1 MAEFSKLVTTKK
13 GQALIAK
20 NWAGTADRP
29 SFTKIAASQQ
39 VFKVGELED
48 LTALDIVQ
56 EAEVSRVTRTN
67 EVAVMV
73 ETAFSNKDLT
83 TGYHMRVLGLY
94 ALDPDEGEILYSA
107 AVELSGNDWMP
118 PYNGVTVTGAYIQ
131 LITTVGNSEDVSL
144 MVNPAALATI
154 ADINRLQE
162 QIDEINSFLGVGDL
176 THGHPSLSVVGE
188 SGVHGLRYWNDQFQ
202 VKIPSGDGGETWATA
217 NGSGGGGSAI
227 GPQIFVTADAGSVIT
242 CSDGVKEFSAVAGA
256 DPVIFSLPNYGT
268 WTVTGT
274 FGDQTDTEVLEVD
287 TAKRYNV
294 TLAYFSATLKITTK
308 AGAAVIATNGTKTQ
322 TGTAGEDGTL
332 TLNIAS
338 PGSWSVRASTEGVD
352 SNRETVEITT
362 EGETYE
368 VTLSF
373 ITVTITAD
381 AGSTV
386 TCTDGNTTRSGVSV
400 GAMTFYL
407 PNTGVWQITATKD
420 GQTASETLT
429 VGSYAPY
436 TVTLNYYKYIGVK
449 VTIGNN
455 NTESAVSYV
464 EDAVGM
470 ATGYAAW
477 KDHNIFKGIRP
488 CVMKD
493 GVVQYYLNPDNLT
506 QKANG
511 GAATINSESAGD
523 VMIEIPKL
531 GYKMTTDG
539 STHTIMATD
548 DPNAPGYCYRAHGL
562 DAEGD
567 CDFVYVGAYLAANIS
582 SKLYSLSG
590 KSPATDIT
598 LTNARKFA
606 QARGTGYQ
614 LVSFYP
620 LTLLQC
626 LYLIMYKNRHGRQAL
641 GYGYAKSSNSGKVN
655 TGGTNAKG
663 MCYGESGGTQ
673 QMCFLG
679 IEDFWGNL
687 FWWIDG
693 IFCDSKWNIKTA
705 FKDFKDDGSTYPFSK
720 ASGLTSD
727 LSGWMGD
734 IQGTNE
740 GGFTIKTS
748 NGSAT
753 SHWADYAHLSSG
765 CCASFGGAW
774 NDGDATGPFRFY
786 VIYAASNSF
795 SGLGARLMYKKKAA

>member
-20 NWAGTADRP
+20 NWAGTAERP

-39 VFKVGELED
+39 ALKVEDLEE

-176 THGHPSLSVVGE
+176 THGHPSLSVIGE
-188 SGVHGLRYWNDQFQ
+188 AGVHGLRYWNDQFQ
-202 VKIPSGDGGETWATA
+202 VKIPSGTGEDVWATA
-217 NGSGGGGSAI
+217 NGGGGGGSAI
-227 GPQIFVTADAGSVIT
+227 GPQIFVTVDAGSAVT
-242 CSDGVKEFSAVAGA
+242 CSDGVTELSAVAGD

-274 FGDQTDTEVLEVD
+274 LGDQTDTEVLEVD

-294 TLAYFSATLKITTK
+294 ALAYFSATLNITTK
-308 AGAAVIATNGTKTQ
+308 AGAAVIATNGTKSL
-322 TGTAGEDGTL
+322 TGTAGEDGAL
-332 TLNIAS
+332 SFNIAS
-338 PGSWSVRASTEGVD
+338 PGTWTVRASAEGVE
-352 SNRETVEITT
+352 SNRETVEIDT

-368 VTLSF
+368 ATLSF

-381 AGSTV
+381 PGSTV
-386 TCTDGNTTRSGVSV
+386 TCTDGTTTRSGVSV

-436 TVTLNYYKYIGVK
+436 TVTLNYYKYVGVK
-449 VTIGNN
+449 VTISNN

-470 ATGYAAW
+470 ATGFAAW
-477 KDHNIFKGIRP
+477 KDYNIFKNIRP
-488 CVMKD
+488 CVVKNGM
-493 GVVQYYLNPDNLT
+493 VQYYLNPDDFS
-506 QKANG
+506 QKVNG
-511 GAATINSESAGD
+511 GAATINSETAGD

-539 STHTIMATD
+539 STHTIMVTD

-567 CDFVYVGAYLAANIS
+567 CDAIYIGAYLATNIS

-590 KSPATDIT
+590 KSPTTDIT
-598 LTNARKFA
+598 LTNARTYA
-606 QARGTGYQ
+606 QARGAGYQ

-626 LYLIMYKNRHGRQAL
+626 LYLIMFKNRNGQAAL
-641 GYGYAKSSNSGKVN
+641 GKGYTSASAKIN

-663 MCYGESGGTQ
+663 MCYGETGGKQ

-693 IFCDSKWNIKTA
+693 IFCDNSRNVKTA
-705 FKDFKDDGSTYPFSK
+705 FKDFKDDGSSYPFTK
-720 ASGLTSD
+720 ASGLSQN
-727 LSGWMGD
+727 LGGWIGD

-748 NGSAT
+748 TGSAT
-753 SHWADYAHLSSG
+753 SHWADYAYLCAG
-765 CCASFGGAW
+765 CCASFGGYW
-774 NDGDATGPFRFY
+774 NYGDDAGPFRFY
-786 VIYAASNSF
+786 VYSAASS
-795 SGLGARLMYKKKAA
+795 SGSSLGARLMYKKKAA

>member
-1 MAEFSKLVTTKK
+1 MAQFSKLVTTKK

-20 NWAGTADRP
+20 NWAGTAEKP

-39 VFKVGELED
+39 VFKVEDLEG
-48 LTALDIVQ
+48 LTALEIVQ

-107 AVELSGNDWMP
+107 AVEISGNDWMP

-188 SGVHGLRYWNDQFQ
+188 TGVHGLRYWNDQFQ
-202 VKIPSGDGGETWATA
+202 VKIPSGEDGDVWATA
-217 NGSGGGGSAI
+217 NGGSGGGSAI
-227 GPQIFVTADAGSVIT
+227 GPQIFVTVDAGSHVT
-242 CSDGVKEFSAVAGA
+242 CSDGVTELSAVAGA

-274 FGDQTDTEVLEVD
+274 LGGLTDTEIVEVD

-308 AGAAVIATNGTKTQ
+308 KGAAVIATNDTKTL

-332 TLNIAS
+332 TLKIAS
-338 PGSWSVRASTEGVD
+338 PGNWAVRASTEGVD
-352 SNRETVEITT
+352 SNRETVEITE
-362 EGETYE
+362 EGHEYE

-381 AGSTV
+381 AGSEV
-386 TCTDGNTTRSGVSV
+386 TCTNGSTIRSGISI

-407 PNTGVWQITATKD
+407 PNTGVWKITATKD
-420 GQTASETLT
+420 GQTATETLT
-429 VGSYAPY
+429 VGSYTDY
-436 TVTLNYYKYIGVK
+436 FVTLNYYKYVGVK
-449 VTIGNN
+449 VTISNN
-455 NTESAVSYV
+455 NSESAVAYV

-470 ATGYAAW
+470 STGYDAW
-477 KDHNIFKGIRP
+477 KNHNIFKNIRP

-493 GVVQYYLNPDNLT
+493 GVVQYYLDPSNFA
-506 QKANG
+506 QKANGG

-539 STHTIMATD
+539 NTHTIMVTD
-548 DPNAPGYCYRAHGL
+548 DPNADGYCYRAHGL

-567 CDFVYVGAYLAANIS
+567 CDSIYIGAYLATNIS

-590 KSPATDIT
+590 KTPTATIT
-598 LTNARKFA
+598 LTNARTYA

-626 LYLIMYKNRHGRQAL
+626 LYLIMYKNRNGQQAL
-641 GYGYAKSSNSGKVN
+641 GYGYANGNSAAIA

-663 MCYGESGGTQ
+663 MCYGETGGKQ

-693 IFCDSKWNIKTA
+693 LYCDSKWNVKTA
-705 FKDFKDDGSTYPFSK
+705 FKDFKDDGSSYPFTK
-720 ASGLTSD
+720 ASGLTSN
-727 LSGWMGD
+727 LGGWMGD

-748 NGSAT
+748 TGSAT
-753 SHWADYAHLSSG
+753 SHWADDAHLYSG
-765 CCASFGGAW
+765 FCACFGGDW
-774 NDGDATGPFRFY
+774 TDGDKAGPFRLD
-786 VIYAASNSF
+786 VNYAASYSPAY
-795 SGLGARLMYKKKAA
+795 LGARLMYKKKAA